1 MRRRPILVASSGMR
15 CRTELGHGSPG
26 VATSTSGYRTQ
37 LLSGTPGTTSASSA
51 RMSDVG
57 TMPSANASDGPSDG
71 EYAVLPLSDADVH
84 VWGPAVVG
92 TRLCAR

>member
-1 MRRRPILVASSGMR
+1 MVASSAMR
-15 CRTELGHGSPG
+15 CRTALGHGSPG
-26 VATSTSGYRTQ
+26 VATSTSGYSTQ
-37 LLSGTPGTTSASSA
+37 LVSGTPGTTSASSA

-84 VWGPAVVG
+84 VCVPAVVV
-92 TRLCAR
+92 TLMLSR